1 MKNIIFLSIILCS
14 ILLINNSCKKANQ
27 APEIT
32 VDEPAINQVYNVSL
46 IGTEVHIEGTATDDE
61 GLHSGFLSVIRNAD
75 SAVMFSYELP
85 SVHDSKSYDFHEH
98 YEPIDSTII
107 GNTPMKVYVKF
118 EDHEDLLTTKVIDI
132 SVNP

>member
-1 MKNIIFLSIILCS
+1 MKNIIFLSIILGS

-32 VDEPAINQVYNVSL
+32 VDEPAINQVYNISL

-61 GLHSGFLSVIRNAD
+61 GLHSGFLSIIRNSD

-85 SVHDSKSYDFHEH
+85 SVHDTKSYDFHEH

>member
-1 MKNIIFLSIILCS
+1 MKKNIFIAIAIISMALMYS
-14 ILLINNSCKKANQ
+14 SCKKENQ
-27 APEIT
+27 APKIK

-98 YEPIDSTII
+98 YIPIDSTIS
-107 GNTPMKVYVKF
+107 GNTPMKVYIKF
-118 EDHEDLLTTKVIDI
+118 EDHEDLLTTKIIDI